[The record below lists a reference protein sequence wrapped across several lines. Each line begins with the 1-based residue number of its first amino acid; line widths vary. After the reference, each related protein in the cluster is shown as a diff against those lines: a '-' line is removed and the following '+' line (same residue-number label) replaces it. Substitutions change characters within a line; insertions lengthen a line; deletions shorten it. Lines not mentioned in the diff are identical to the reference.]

1 MISFDSHLKTAQ
13 LGAGNS
19 KPPQQT
25 IKDGASQPETN
36 QSEHKAGKCLT
47 LKRERLRNSSQ
58 PFVLDWVQ
66 SGTKCFSFIIDQG
79 WVWERGSYCSN
90 QFKSFKN

>member
-1 MISFDSHLKTAQ
+1 MISFDSHLKTIQ

-25 IKDGASQPETN
+25 IKDEASQPETK

-47 LKRERLRNSSQ
+47 LKRDGLRNSSQ
-58 PFVLDWVQ
+58 PFVLDWV
-66 SGTKCFSFIIDQG
+66 
-79 WVWERGSYCSN
+79 
-90 QFKSFKN
+90 